1 MRGPRNVWLIALTML
16 TIVIADVSAWAHDKG
31 TPFAAWM
38 KSLTQPEYPASS
50 CCGPADQFYVREYHP
65 SDKKG
70 IAFVAIVAGEHGK
83 PDFQVEIP
91 RGTVIW
97 DRVNPTGRGVV
108 FIEQHEWGSA
118 VVCFVPGMG
127 L

>member
-1 MRGPRNVWLIALTML
+1 MLAIA
-16 TIVIADVSAWAHDKG
+16 IAGGSAWAHDNG
-31 TPFAAWM
+31 TPFVGWM
-38 KSLTQPEYPASS
+38 KSLMQPEYPASS
-50 CCGPADQFYVREYHP
+50 CCGPADQFYVREYQP
-65 SDKKG
+65 SGKEG
-70 IAFVAIVAGEHGK
+70 IAFVAIVAGEHGR
-83 PDFQVEIP
+83 PDFSVEIP

-108 FIEQHEWGSA
+108 FIEEHEWGPA